1 MAIKISGT
9 TVIDD
14 SRNVTDVEN
23 VGDANTV
30 YYGSGANLTGIQ
42 AGSATFTASGAI
54 SNGDTVIIN
63 SNGTV
68 TTIAASGSSDPSAG
82 SAVVFLDG
90 GKGNFPHSIYDPDTK
105 KVIVIYSESGSHP
118 PTIGRAVVGTVS
130 GDTISFG
137 SVQTWESD
145 GYVEECVVTYD
156 TNNKRVVVF
165 YQQAGGVGGRAR
177 VGTVS
182 GTSITFG
189 SKQTIDGNVQD
200 LAACFDAG
208 ANRVV
213 FAYMDKGDSDKG
225 KIYTGKTNSN
235 RTLSSETVTEF
246 RNRKAAHNALVYNP
260 EVERTMVMWRDEGYS
275 SRGQANVL
283 EISSSGTVTILG
295 GNQWHPTDGQSGYPA
310 AVYDPDSDKIVI
322 SYKGTSN
329 YGYGRVGTMTTN
341 SISWGTAVAYT
352 SGGAYYQE
360 IAYDSSERKVLTGY
374 YTNHS
379 SAPGK
384 MVSGTVTGTAITFS
398 SVATW
403 EANDKA
409 SNGFDDYPFGLSYDA
424 EAAKCVLTYYHGAS
438 SSSASGN
445 ETRAKVISTDGR
457 TTNLTAENY
466 IGIAAE
472 AISDGA
478 SGSIT
483 IAGGT
488 NTSQSGLTTGR
499 VFVNKTGILSTTSIG
514 TPSVIGG
521 AAISSSSIIV
531 RNTIE

>member
-42 AGSATFTASGAI
+42 AGSSTFTASGAI

-68 TTIAASGSSDPSAG
+68 SAIAASGSSDPSAG
-82 SAVVFLDG
+82 SAVVFKD
-90 GKGNFPHSIYDPDTK
+90 GKGFNPMSVYDPNTK
-105 KVIVIYSESGSHP
+105 KVIVAYIDSNSSGDGKA
-118 PTIGRAVVGTVS
+118 IVGTVS

-137 SVQTWESD
+137 SVITFET
-145 GYVEECVVTYD
+145 GGFIEELVITYD
-156 TNNKRVVVF
+156 TNSQRVVVF
-165 YQQAGGVGGRAR
+165 YQESGGNGGRAR

-189 SKQTIDGNVQD
+189 SKQTIDQNVQD
-200 LAACFDAG
+200 IAACFDA
-208 ANRVV
+208 AADRVV

-225 KIYTGKTNSN
+225 KIYTAETTSS
-235 RTLSSETVTEF
+235 RTLTNHQITEF

-260 EVERTMVMWRDEGYS
+260 EVERCMVMWRDEGYS
-275 SRGQANVL
+275 SRGQANVF
-283 EISSSGTVTILG
+283 EIDSNGSVTLLG
-295 GNQWHPTDGQSGYPA
+295 GNQWHPTDTASGYPA

-322 SYKGTSN
+322 SYKGTSS

-341 SISWGTAVAYT
+341 SISWGTAVAYNSSLT
-352 SGGAYYQE
+352 YYNE
-360 IAYDSSERKVLTGY
+360 IVYDSSERKVLTAY

-379 SAPGK
+379 IAPGK
-384 MVSGTVTGTAITFS
+384 MVSGTVSGTSITFS
-398 SVATW
+398 SIATW
-403 EANDKA
+403 ESENKA
-409 SNGFDDYPFGLSYDA
+409 SNNFSDYPFGLSYDS
-424 EAAKCVLTYYHGAS
+424 EASKVVLTYYHGAS

-457 TTNLTAENY
+457 TTNLTANNY

-472 AISDGA
+472 AISSGS

-488 NTSQSGLTTGR
+488 NSSQSGLTTGR
-499 VFVNKTGILSTTSIG
+499 VFVNRTGDLETTSIG
-514 TPSVIGG
+514 KPSVVGG
-521 AAISSSSIIV
+521 TAISSSSVIV
-531 RNTIE
+531 KNTIV